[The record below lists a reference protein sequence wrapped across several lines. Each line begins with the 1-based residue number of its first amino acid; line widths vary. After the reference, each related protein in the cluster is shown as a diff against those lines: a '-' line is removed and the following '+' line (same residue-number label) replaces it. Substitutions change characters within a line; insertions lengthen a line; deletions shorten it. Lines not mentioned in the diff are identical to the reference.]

1 MKLFR
6 TILPDV
12 IKECRCFFGITD
24 TKLLIAK
31 RKMKFLRNKK
41 YVLSNSESIQCN
53 FFIFDHVTFIQFK
66 ISKSAAVY
74 KISWKSDFKNIKYF

>member
-1 MKLFR
+1 MNRTLMKLFR

-53 FFIFDHVTFIQFK
+53 FFIFDHVTLIQFK
-66 ISKSAAVY
+66 ICCCVQNF
-74 KISWKSDFKNIKYF
+74 IEIG